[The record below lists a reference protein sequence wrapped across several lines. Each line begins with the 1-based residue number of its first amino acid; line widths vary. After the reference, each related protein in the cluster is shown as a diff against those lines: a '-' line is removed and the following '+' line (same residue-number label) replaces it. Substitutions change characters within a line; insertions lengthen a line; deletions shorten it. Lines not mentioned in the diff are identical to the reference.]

1 MDLMTTEQAAKKI
14 GVDRRTLA
22 RWVETGRATPTFT
35 APGYRGVM
43 LWNKAVVAKLK
54 KSRKSSL

>member
-1 MDLMTTEQAAKKI
+1 MTTEQAAKKI